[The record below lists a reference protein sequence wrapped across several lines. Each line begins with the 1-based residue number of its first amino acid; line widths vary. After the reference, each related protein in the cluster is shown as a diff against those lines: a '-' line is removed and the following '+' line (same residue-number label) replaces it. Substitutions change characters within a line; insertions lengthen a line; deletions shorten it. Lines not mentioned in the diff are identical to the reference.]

1 MTSEYGHT
9 IVTVINHGFHLRF
22 VKDSFTVLG
31 WTVSK
36 IGTLFGVL
44 LTIIGIISY
53 FIQSADHPSITALIP
68 SAFGVPMAAMGIL
81 AVQNSQNRHHYM
93 HASMVLALLMVLGGA
108 RVIFSFT
115 TMSTLAIFSH
125 LALFFVGMS
134 FTIIGILSF
143 RHARMLREAGELE
156 G

>member
-1 MTSEYGHT
+1 M
-9 IVTVINHGFHLRF
+9 TVINHGFHLCF

-53 FIQSADHPSITALIP
+53 FIQSADPPSITALIP
-68 SAFGVPMAAMGIL
+68 TVFGVPMVTLGIL
-81 AVQNSQNRHHYM
+81 AVQNHQNRHHYM
-93 HASMVLALLMVLGGA
+93 HASMVLALLMFLGGA
-108 RVIFSFT
+108 RVVFSFT

-125 LALFFVGMS
+125 LALFSVGIS

-143 RHARMLREAGELE
+143 RHARMQREAGELE

>member
-1 MTSEYGHT
+1 M
-9 IVTVINHGFHLRF
+9 TVINHGFHLCF

-53 FIQSADHPSITALIP
+53 FIQSADPPSITALIP

-81 AVQNSQNRHHYM
+81 AVQNHQNRHHYM
-93 HASMVLALLMVLGGA
+93 HASMVLALLMFLGGA
-108 RVIFSFT
+108 RVVFSFA

-125 LALFFVGMS
+125 LALFSGGIS

-143 RHARMLREAGELE
+143 RHARMQREAGELE